1 MAEEIDRRAG
11 FYYNVNTGQV
21 ERWGQSPET
30 DLLGPVATAE
40 EAANALEIIR
50 LREERKEAEDRE
62 WREGG
67 SR

>member
-11 FYYNVNTGQV
+11 FYYNINTGQV

-30 DLLGPVATAE
+30 DVLGPFATPE

-50 LREERKEAEDRE
+50 LREERKESEDRE

>member
-11 FYYNVNTGQV
+11 FYYNVTTRQV

-30 DLLGPVATAE
+30 DLLGPFATPD
-40 EAANALEIIR
+40 EAANALEIMKA
-50 LREERKEAEDRE
+50 REERLEAEDRE
-62 WREGG
+62 WGEGG

>member
-1 MAEEIDRRAG
+1 MAEEIDRRAS

-30 DLLGPVATAE
+30 DLLGPFATAE

-50 LREERKEAEDRE
+50 LREERKEAEDRA
-62 WREGG
+62 WREDG